1 MQTEPIPRSG
11 WRRLLPWLKAAVSA
25 ALLWYLFSRLDW
37 HDVRALPASTPLL
50 LLIGVGLNLA
60 ALMLMAGRWRT
71 LLHATMARTFPLLAL
86 FRHYLVGAFYNTLL
100 PGSIGGDVVRTRRL
114 ILQQGVDTR
123 TAIRV
128 ALLERL
134 IGLCGVAG
142 LVAATLP
149 WVRLPERWQAAVD
162 VLPTHLLSLLGALA
176 CLVALVL
183 LLRGF
188 GAKSLGIVGAL
199 SVAVL
204 VICAQLT
211 DAAILALF
219 LVVLGLHVT
228 PPALV
233 FCVGAAY
240 IAAMLPI
247 SLGGLGVKEGV
258 LGGLL
263 TLHGVPLAI
272 AILVPLALVLV
283 RLCTAVLGAAV
294 EFSERRA

>member
-1 MQTEPIPRSG
+1 MHPEPTSQAG
-11 WRRLLPWLKAAVSA
+11 WRKLLPWLKAAVSA
-25 ALLWYLFSRLDW
+25 ALLVFLFSRLDW
-37 HDVRALPASTPLL
+37 ADVRALPASTPLL
-50 LLIGVGLNLA
+50 LLVGVGLNLA
-60 ALMLMAGRWRT
+60 ALLLMAGRWRT
-71 LLHATMARTFPLLAL
+71 LLRATTARVFPLPAL

-114 ILQQGVDTR
+114 ILQQGVETR

-134 IGLCGVAG
+134 IGLCGILG

-149 WVRLPERWQAAVD
+149 WVRLPERWHAAIAAFPLNWLALV
-162 VLPTHLLSLLGALA
+162 GAVA
-176 CLVALVL
+176 CLVALAL

-188 GAKSLGIVGAL
+188 GAKDLGVVGAL

-219 LVVLGLHVT
+219 LLALGLQVA

-263 TLHGVPLAI
+263 TLHGVPLTI

-283 RLCTAVLGAAV
+283 RLCTAGLGAAV
-294 EFSERRA
+294 EFTERRA